1 MSQELIAN
9 ITSYFSQRPVKKAWI
24 FGSYSRNEANE
35 DSDVDI
41 LISFDETSDI
51 GIFEHYEIAT
61 ELSKLLNKE
70 VDLVTDGTLYPWV
83 REKVDKEK
91 ILIYER

>member
-41 LISFDETSDI
+41 LVSFDETSDI

-70 VDLVTDGTLYPWV
+70 VDLVTDGTLYPWL